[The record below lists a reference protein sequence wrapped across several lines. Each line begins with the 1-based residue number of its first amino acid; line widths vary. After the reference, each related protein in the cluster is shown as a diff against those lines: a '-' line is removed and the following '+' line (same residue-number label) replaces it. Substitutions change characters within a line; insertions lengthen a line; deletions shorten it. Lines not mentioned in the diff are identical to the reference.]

1 MSIRNFIL
9 HLQRLTYRHFPAI
22 AILAALG
29 IVAVLF
35 VGGRQ
40 SIAVG
45 LIPSPWDKLVHAGV
59 FALLACTIGWASN
72 LRGWHKLAIAFFSA
86 LLVGALDEL
95 HQMYLPG
102 REAGVDDFIAD
113 IIGSIFGT
121 AFLGMK
127 SSRPLHTPSRYRGV
141 SSFALMRSRGQG
153 NGDGSRSCRHTP
165 HSILAPVKRY
175 CRGNAARDPDVAIDR
190 GAKPKW

>member
-1 MSIRNFIL
+1 MNVNQELDFIL

-35 VGGRQ
+35 IGGRQ

-45 LIPSPWDKLVHAGV
+45 LIPPPWDKLVHATV
-59 FALLACTIGWASN
+59 FALLACTIGLSSN
-72 LRGWHKLAIAFFSA
+72 LRGWHKLAVAFFSA
-86 LLVGALDEL
+86 LLIGALDEL

-102 REAGVDDFIAD
+102 REAGFADFIAD

-121 AFLGMK
+121 AFLAMK
-127 SSRPLHTPSRYRGV
+127 SWRSLHTPSRHRGV
-141 SSFALMRSRGQG
+141 SR
-153 NGDGSRSCRHTP
+153 
-165 HSILAPVKRY
+165 
-175 CRGNAARDPDVAIDR
+175 
-190 GAKPKW
+190 